1 MLRTCV
7 LLHYNVI
14 LNVRTGTHYILIGD
28 EGNKDA
34 SPIVNPKT
42 KKTGS
47 TTSRSTAANS
57 SCRSSS
63 PSMVEEPVHFQ
74 LELLVN
80 PTVVRFFFCLELG
93 ELLLELERLGLD
105 GVITERPGVD
115 LAPRVSGAV
124 TEGR

>member
-1 MLRTCV
+1 
-7 LLHYNVI
+7 
-14 LNVRTGTHYILIGD
+14 
-28 EGNKDA
+28 
-34 SPIVNPKT
+34 
-42 KKTGS
+42 
-47 TTSRSTAANS
+47 
-57 SCRSSS
+57 
-63 PSMVEEPVHFQ
+63 MVEEPVHFQ

-124 TEGR
+124 TDGR